1 MNKDNTRESKQ
12 AENKKK
18 VYQGREERA
27 GREARI
33 KKRGSRDGK
42 QKEQQLER
50 ERKHKTKTK
59 QKIRERNIGI
69 QKE

>member
-33 KKRGSRDGK
+33 KKGVERRQTKRIVVRKGK
-42 QKEQQLER
+42 KA
-50 ERKHKTKTK
+50 
-59 QKIRERNIGI
+59 
-69 QKE
+69 